1 MPRGFRITRALTAA
15 ALVATA
21 LAGAG
26 ISMAAENAAP
36 TAPEASSTRWE
47 PGTHYDLLAVPQP
60 TSVGRDKVEV
70 IEIFWY
76 GCSHC
81 FSLDPA
87 LENWKQQKPAYI
99 EFIRVPVIWS
109 SPSHTQHARL
119 YFTLQALDRLDLHPK
134 VFEAI
139 HRGGKLLAAPTDDA
153 ARAQQM
159 AFLKEHGV
167 SEQDFN
173 NAYDSAAVKT
183 NLRRAAHATEA
194 YAAGSVPLIVVNGR
208 YVTNVS
214 QAGGTSQLLALIDDL
229 ASDVRKRR

>member
-1 MPRGFRITRALTAA
+1 MPRGSRIIRALTVAFVAA
-15 ALVATA
+15 SLAASGLSLATEVESA
-21 LAGAG
+21 
-26 ISMAAENAAP
+26 
-36 TAPEASSTRWE
+36 TAPEGPAQQWQ

-81 FSLDPA
+81 FALDPA
-87 LENWKQQKPAYI
+87 LESWKLSKPAHI
-99 EFIRVPVIWS
+99 EFVRIPVIWS
-109 SPSHTQHARL
+109 SPTHTQHARL
-119 YFTLQALDRLDLHPK
+119 YFTLQALNRLDLHPK

-139 HRGGKLLAAPTDDA
+139 HRGGRMLAGPTDDA

-167 SEQDFN
+167 TEQDFN

-183 NLRRAAHATEA
+183 NLRRAAQATEA

-208 YVTNVS
+208 YVSNVS
-214 QAGGTSQLLALIDDL
+214 KAGGTGQLLALINDL
-229 ASDVRKRR
+229 AANVRKRR